1 VKWKL
6 AILRR
11 RFKDLS
17 WQWNGTSGMLKT
29 IYKFVYC
36 NIYYII
42 ACRSSSGNIYS
53 HYCNNA
59 NYNVSSRQQEG
70 GCIVAPGVVRI
81 FPRWLRPP
89 RSTYHDRL
97 QENSQI
103 RYLYLYHE
111 RSFPVYSFIFVHI
124 FKKKKKTIL
133 ANSKGI
139 FLPHTIHAS
148 QNMCIFPTSQ
158 NPNRKTRPP

>member
-42 ACRSSSGNIYS
+42 ARLLEIFILIIAITQTTMYRLGSRK
-53 HYCNNA
+53 A
-59 NYNVSSRQQEG
+59 AVS
-70 GCIVAPGVVRI
+70 
-81 FPRWLRPP
+81 WL
-89 RSTYHDRL
+89 L
-97 QENSQI
+97 
-103 RYLYLYHE
+103 
-111 RSFPVYSFIFVHI
+111 
-124 FKKKKKTIL
+124 
-133 ANSKGI
+133 G
-139 FLPHTIHAS
+139 
-148 QNMCIFPTSQ
+148 
-158 NPNRKTRPP
+158 